1 MYRTRALE
9 LLLECLGLQ
18 VFGCL
23 PVGEKKERDMEQN
36 KNKTKREERYV
47 SAGRE
52 KEGI

>member
-9 LLLECLGLQ
+9 LPLECPGLQ
-18 VFGCL
+18 VFGL